1 MKHLNLRKARTVM
14 GVATKTLTQ
23 GFALFGLVALVTLVI
38 GPDLTRDVS
47 VADAQA
53 AEQPASSRFQ
63 EPDRTASD
71 GVMQSQ
77 QRTVAAYLARRYR
90 VAGDAIEQ
98 LVRESYAVGRQWKV
112 DPLLIL
118 SVMAIESR
126 FNPIAESG
134 YGAKGLMQVVPR
146 FHLDKLSAHG
156 GDEALLEPKVNIQ
169 VGAQILKTYIRQTGS
184 LESGLQLYAGAADD
198 PESRYAQKVMAEQ
211 ERLRRALG
219 VVSARADI

>member
-1 MKHLNLRKARTVM
+1 MKQMYMRKAREVM
-14 GVATKTLTQ
+14 GVATKTTTQ
-23 GFALFGLVALVTLVI
+23 ALALFGLVALVALVI
-38 GPDLTRDVS
+38 DPEFTQEAAIV
-47 VADAQA
+47 DAQA
-53 AEQPASSRFQ
+53 AEQPADPRPHEVDS
-63 EPDRTASD
+63 A
-71 GVMQSQ
+71 VQSQ

-98 LVRESYAVGRQWKV
+98 LVQESYAVGRKWKV

-156 GDEALLEPKVNIQ
+156 GDEALLQPRVNIQ
-169 VGAQILKTYIRQTGS
+169 VGVQILKTYIRQTGS

-211 ERLRRALG
+211 ARLRRALG

>member
-1 MKHLNLRKARTVM
+1 MKHVYIRKARTVM
-14 GVATKTLTQ
+14 AIATKTLTQ
-23 GFALFGLVALVTLVI
+23 GLALFGLVALVTLLV
-38 GPDLTRDVS
+38 GPDFTRDTS
-47 VADAQA
+47 LSDAQA
-53 AEQPASSRFQ
+53 AEQS
-63 EPDRTASD
+63 T
-71 GVMQSQ
+71 GVQFHEADSAVQSQ

-98 LVRESYAVGRQWKV
+98 LVQESYAVGRKWKV

-156 GDEALLEPKVNIQ
+156 GDEALLEPSVNIQ
-169 VGAQILKTYIRQTGS
+169 VGVQILKTYIRQTGS

-219 VVSARADI
+219 VVSARTDI